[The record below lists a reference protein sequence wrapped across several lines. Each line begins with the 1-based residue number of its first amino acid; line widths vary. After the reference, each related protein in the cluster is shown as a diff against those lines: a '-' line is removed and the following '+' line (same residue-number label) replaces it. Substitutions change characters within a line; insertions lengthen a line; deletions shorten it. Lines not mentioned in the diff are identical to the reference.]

1 MAEWMK
7 TLLQGLVAVT
17 PWATALT
24 LALLLAR
31 RLAKGRVP
39 ARAWRAVWLVLALR
53 LALPVDVSLPK
64 APVQMELPPAL
75 VQHQEA
81 APRRQG
87 TAMHGQEEGIAAV
100 PAGVGPAQEGTAT
113 PAPVPR
119 EQEPAARPAAQV
131 DWAAL
136 LAFVWAAGAAVYLLA
151 QLGVYAAFL
160 AGLRRSRRPLRDE
173 AALAAARE
181 AFGGPL
187 PVYESDRAASPM
199 LVGLLRPALYLPE
212 GLPRA
217 ALRYILP
224 HEARHKRA
232 WDVPYQFLLTLAQ
245 AVQWYNPAAHLL
257 AHRARADMELACD
270 EAVLRGRDTAYRQAY
285 GAAVLDTLKAQ
296 RRRSA
301 LCTGFAGGKRT
312 LKERFLHM
320 VDTRQKRGGKAL
332 CALALA
338 LVLALSTLV
347 ACTAGG
353 AASSASGS
361 GTSPDAQADPAGGAP
376 ASADAET
383 ARTLLTRIFTAP
395 NQNYRDTSWACQEAM
410 GVRPFDD
417 AAKAEAEKA
426 GEAFLASV
434 AAIMDGVA
442 AEDQLDA
449 SSRVWMA
456 IQEVQT
462 PFLEGENRLEPTETT
477 LEPTANDKIFTYKL
491 KALLTRADG
500 ETQELAFTGNI
511 QLNED
516 GLVDFMKVGGD
527 GVQVLMEL
535 HGGYKPPVWPVPAYT
550 LLIRGYGESHQA
562 LDIAAAA
569 GAEVLS
575 VRNGTVTKAAEDEQL
590 GNYVVIDDGAGRVYT
605 YAHCDELLVKEGA
618 FVVCGQRIATVGATG
633 QTSGV
638 HLHLA
643 ATQDG
648 EPVDPMQ
655 ELADVMPAEASPD
668 DLTDGLRKQIEAHKK
683 QAEEYQ
689 RLAEAIESE
698 AARKHYE
705 AYVAQEAEKMKQAQE
720 EWAAWAAAGPTSAS
734 YDGGE
739 FQWPL
744 PGYTRLSTDYGTV
757 RTIYGAKNVHRGM
770 DIPAPAGTPVYAA
783 CDGVVSTLAHDAYGT
798 CVKLTVNSEMAL
810 LYGHLAAR
818 YVEEGDVVT
827 RGQKIGAVGST
838 GNATG
843 EHLHFE
849 LTVNGSPASLR
860 DYLDPAIERQLT
872 ITEE

>member
-24 LALLLAR
+24 LALLLVR

-87 TAMHGQEEGIAAV
+87 TAMPGREEGIAAV
-100 PAGVGPAQEGTAT
+100 PAGVSPAQEGAAA
-113 PAPVPR
+113 PAPAPR

-136 LAFVWAAGAAVYLLA
+136 LAVVWAAGAAVYLLA

-173 AALAAARE
+173 AALSAARE

-361 GTSPDAQADPAGGAP
+361 GTSPDAQADPAAGAP
-376 ASADAET
+376 ASADAHFHRAQPE
-383 ARTLLTRIFTAP
+383 LSGHQL
-395 NQNYRDTSWACQEAM
+395 
-410 GVRPFDD
+410 GV
-417 AAKAEAEKA
+417 
-426 GEAFLASV
+426 S
-434 AAIMDGVA
+434 
-442 AEDQLDA
+442 
-449 SSRVWMA
+449 
-456 IQEVQT
+456 
-462 PFLEGENRLEPTETT
+462 
-477 LEPTANDKIFTYKL
+477 
-491 KALLTRADG
+491 
-500 ETQELAFTGNI
+500 
-511 QLNED
+511 
-516 GLVDFMKVGGD
+516 
-527 GVQVLMEL
+527 
-535 HGGYKPPVWPVPAYT
+535 GGYGRAALRRRCKG
-550 LLIRGYGESHQA
+550 RG
-562 LDIAAAA
+562 
-569 GAEVLS
+569 
-575 VRNGTVTKAAEDEQL
+575 
-590 GNYVVIDDGAGRVYT
+590 
-605 YAHCDELLVKEGA
+605 
-618 FVVCGQRIATVGATG
+618 
-633 QTSGV
+633 
-638 HLHLA
+638 
-643 ATQDG
+643 
-648 EPVDPMQ
+648 
-655 ELADVMPAEASPD
+655 
-668 DLTDGLRKQIEAHKK
+668 
-683 QAEEYQ
+683 
-689 RLAEAIESE
+689 
-698 AARKHYE
+698 
-705 AYVAQEAEKMKQAQE
+705 
-720 EWAAWAAAGPTSAS
+720 
-734 YDGGE
+734 
-739 FQWPL
+739 
-744 PGYTRLSTDYGTV
+744 
-757 RTIYGAKNVHRGM
+757 
-770 DIPAPAGTPVYAA
+770 
-783 CDGVVSTLAHDAYGT
+783 
-798 CVKLTVNSEMAL
+798 
-810 LYGHLAAR
+810 
-818 YVEEGDVVT
+818 
-827 RGQKIGAVGST
+827 
-838 GNATG
+838 
-843 EHLHFE
+843 
-849 LTVNGSPASLR
+849 
-860 DYLDPAIERQLT
+860 
-872 ITEE
+872 